1 MSKFTMWIA
10 DQMLEVSEKLT
21 KMADKL
27 YDSEFLMD
35 DARRAVFVNEN
46 YNFDDDETGRTS
58 DTEYELGLPDADAP
72 NYEADNEPS
81 VILEWSKWSGRPEQV
96 EPLTDEDGR

>member
-21 KMADKL
+21 RMADKL

-35 DARRAVFVNEN
+35 DARRAAFVNEN
-46 YNFDDDETGRTS
+46 YNFDDDETWLTS
-58 DTEYELGLPDADAP
+58 DAEFELGLPD
-72 NYEADNEPS
+72 
-81 VILEWSKWSGRPEQV
+81 
-96 EPLTDEDGR
+96 EDGR